1 MSLLLDA
8 LKKTEQVQRGTPAEV
23 TANLAPS
30 AMRSAGQNLFAA
42 KAIRPYSRGRF
53 GIIPLALIGGLLLA
67 AGGGY
72 YVWQALT
79 PASSLAR
86 PAPAQTAPAIRTAP
100 AIQAVPVIE
109 PAPVTPSAPAAEIPS
124 PAPVVAEKK
133 LPIHSRMPRTHAP
146 QPAPGVQIKSNQSDE
161 INPTL
166 LAAYQAY
173 RSGDFGTAWQ
183 LYRNVLQQDT
193 QNRDA
198 LLGMAAIAHHQ
209 GQDAVAAQY
218 YTRVL
223 TIDPRDPA
231 AQAGMSGLSNGDMAT
246 RESHLKLQLSHRP
259 DAAVLHYAL
268 GNLYAEQL
276 RWGEARQA
284 YLNASTRE
292 PDNAL
297 YVFNLAVSLDHLGL
311 GALAAQHYQRAL
323 ALDSSGST
331 GFNPAQTQ
339 HRLSELSAH

>member
-42 KAIRPYSRGRF
+42 KAIRPYSKGRF
-53 GIIPLALIGGLLLA
+53 GIIPLALICGLLLA

-72 YVWQALT
+72 YVWRALT
-79 PASSLAR
+79 PVSSLAR
-86 PAPAQTAPAIRTAP
+86 PAPVIQTAPVIAPAP
-100 AIQAVPVIE
+100 AIA
-109 PAPVTPSAPAAEIPS
+109 PAPMSSGVPAAEISS
-124 PAPVVAEKK
+124 PAAPVEVAQKK
-133 LPIHSRMPRTHAP
+133 LPVHSRVPRRYAP
-146 QPAPGVQIKSNQSDE
+146 EPAPAVQLKRNQSDE